1 MSKSTKVIDLDE
13 ARDEAR
19 RLAFYEAWEE
29 AEQAEK
35 ARRFA
40 FYEASEEAEQQGM
53 DEWYQRVIA
62 DEQRDEQFARLLQA
76 TGIPADDEHAVER
89 LQERGLVKIDDNG
102 TVAFGPLGRARSEG
116 HK

>member
-53 DEWYQRVIA
+53 DKWYQRVIA

-89 LQERGLVKIDDNG
+89 LQERGLMKVGDNG
-102 TVAFGPLGRARSEG
+102 TVAFRAPGPRQIERN
-116 HK
+116 K

>member
-19 RLAFYEAWEE
+19 RWAFYEAW
-29 AEQAEK
+29 
-35 ARRFA
+35 
-40 FYEASEEAEQQGM
+40 EEAEQQGM
-53 DEWYQRVIA
+53 DEWYQRA
-62 DEQRDEQFARLLQA
+62 DEPRDEQFARLLQA
-76 TGIPADDEHAVER
+76 AGIPADVEHAVER

-102 TVAFGPLGRARSEG
+102 TVAFRAPGPRQIEG